1 MAPRKSMQFLSLRK
15 SVSNVKKSNE
25 NTFLHGISDFNS
37 KISRRFSLRS
47 TTKVRVFF
55 FIFNLWSLVL

>member
-15 SVSNVKKSNE
+15 SVGSVKKTNE

-37 KISRRFSLRS
+37 KISRRLSLRS
-47 TTKVRVFF
+47 STAKVSFF
-55 FIFNLWSLVL
+55 LIQFV